1 MGVLSPQKT
10 PPLSSIMEQAMTKK
24 NQQSFTHTYT
34 HTALRTPIKQLLCP
48 ILVQLFTPSSG
59 HSQPKLLTD
68 RQMYSRN
75 SRFGKTKKLISVHL
89 PNIDVFDPYQS
100 TSLELRGLH
109 ATHYTHICRF
119 SPDPWNDR
127 VEPTVSS
134 TPPYHERQ

>member
-1 MGVLSPQKT
+1 MLSPQKT

-89 PNIDVFDPYQS
+89 PNIDVIHINQHHLNFLFADY
-100 TSLELRGLH
+100 TLH
-109 ATHYTHICRF
+109 AYVVQIF
-119 SPDPWNDR
+119 LPWNDG
-127 VEPTVSS
+127 VEPTVSPI
-134 TPPYHERQ
+134 PPHHERQ